1 MSDKQQA
8 DAEMVGQWQHTTSTC
23 TLKLGVL
30 AFFHPLVIS
39 IPLTLNIGGIDG
51 GKAFRLATMT

>member
-1 MSDKQQA
+1 
-8 DAEMVGQWQHTTSTC
+8 MVGQWQHTTINMHA
-23 TLKLGVL
+23 KQNML

-51 GKAFRLATMT
+51 GKAFQLAMMT